1 MVGNF
6 QFSEPFLPVFRSVK
20 MFLLPAFCSRIKRG
34 ESSEIE
40 QFDNLFVTAQFG
52 KEGPAAELFVILLG
66 GDRKYSNQPFYPSF
80 PRGGKDWTCFHRQ
93 PGKHLGSFGKTKWLG
108 LQVLNLRSIGA
119 TLSLLVEIWYNSS
132 YMIMSDED
140 SVAPMIL

>member
-1 MVGNF
+1 MVGIGENF
-6 QFSEPFLPVFRSVK
+6 SVK
-20 MFLLPAFCSRIKRG
+20 KNEGGGGNFSIFRTLPPSFPVSENVFAAASAFCSRIKRG

-66 GDRKYSNQPFYPSF
+66 GDRKYSNQPFSASF

-93 PGKHLGSFGKTKWLG
+93 PGKHLGGFGKTK
-108 LQVLNLRSIGA
+108 
-119 TLSLLVEIWYNSS
+119 
-132 YMIMSDED
+132 
-140 SVAPMIL
+140 

>member
-1 MVGNF
+1 MRAVVGIF

-66 GDRKYSNQPFYPSF
+66 GDRKYSNQPFSPSF
-80 PRGGKDWTCFHRQ
+80 PRGGKDWTSTRKT
-93 PGKHLGSFGKTKWLG
+93 PGKLWKNEIIHRMALNLIIHRMA
-108 LQVLNLRSIGA
+108 LNLRSIQW
-119 TLSLLVEIWYNSS
+119 TPLVLLCLYW
-132 YMIMSDED
+132 
-140 SVAPMIL
+140 

>member
-1 MVGNF
+1 M
-6 QFSEPFLPVFRSVK
+6 FL
-20 MFLLPAFCSRIKRG
+20 LLPAFCSRIKRG

-66 GDRKYSNQPFYPSF
+66 GDRKYSNQPFSPSF

-93 PGKHLGSFGKTKWLG
+93 PGKHLGGFGKTKLYTEWLG
-108 LQVLNLRSIGA
+108 HQVLNLRSIGA
-119 TLSLLVEIWYNSS
+119 TLSLLIEIWYNSS

>member
-1 MVGNF
+1 MSICQFSVKKMRAVFF

-66 GDRKYSNQPFYPSF
+66 GDRKYSNQPFSPSF
-80 PRGGKDWTCFHRQ
+80 LRGGKDWTCFHRQ
-93 PGKHLGSFGKTKWLG
+93 PGKHLGSFGKNEMIHRMAWTSSIEP
-108 LQVLNLRSIGA
+108 LQWFNTYALVLLC
-119 TLSLLVEIWYNSS
+119 LYW
-132 YMIMSDED
+132 
-140 SVAPMIL
+140 

>member
-1 MVGNF
+1 MRAVFF
-6 QFSEPFLPVFRSVK
+6 QFPEPFLPVFRSVK

-66 GDRKYSNQPFYPSF
+66 GDRKYSNQPFSPSF

-93 PGKHLGSFGKTKWLG
+93 PGKHLGSFGKTK
-108 LQVLNLRSIGA
+108 
-119 TLSLLVEIWYNSS
+119 
-132 YMIMSDED
+132 
-140 SVAPMIL
+140 